1 MNVITNV
8 LYAVVVANNRRV
20 RKPLSKISFAKEN
33 IIMADLIKC
42 PICKKNVRW
51 SSGAIVCVCGL
62 SFRTSFSFDKTNKLW
77 NNRPKNKE
85 VAHYTS
91 DNKHMPKFLNK

>member
-1 MNVITNV
+1 
-8 LYAVVVANNRRV
+8 
-20 RKPLSKISFAKEN
+20 
-33 IIMADLIKC
+33 MADLIKC